1 MLQLIRYITK
11 DPKDNTE
18 MRLIFAN
25 QSESDILLRNE
36 LEEVAKEHP
45 NQFKVWYTVDKASD
59 CEKNT
64 PVLASDI
71 NTFPIFQ
78 PGSTAWASFLPRSS
92 RITSFRHP
100 LTTSCSCVALHP

>member
-1 MLQLIRYITK
+1 MLSLQFLSGGTGITPMLQLVRHITR

-45 NQFKVWYTVDKASD
+45 NQFKVWYTVDKASE
-59 CEKNT
+59 CEQKLHT
-64 PVLASDI
+64 
-71 NTFPIFQ
+71 Q
-78 PGSTAWASFLPRSS
+78 MFLE
-92 RITSFRHP
+92 
-100 LTTSCSCVALHP
+100 LTLGFNFSLEVQRGLCFC

>member
-59 CEKNT
+59 CEKNS
-64 PVLASDI
+64 PVLASGI
-71 NTFPIFQ
+71 NTFQIFQ

-92 RITSFRHP
+92 RITSSRHP
-100 LTTSCSCVALHP
+100 LTTWCSCVAPHP